1 MKDQKMMMQ
10 SYQILLVQF
19 QKLPPLL
26 LPKPNQLQMM
36 SKMAQMVIRLLTV
49 PPGQKSHLARKMAR
63 KSITKRRNPDTRR
76 E

>member
-36 SKMAQMVIRLLTV
+36 SKMAQTDTRLLTV
-49 PPGQKSHLARKMAR
+49 LTGQKRRKMAR
-63 KSITKRRNPDTRR
+63 KSIIKRRNPDTRR